1 MKTEKIRKAKGSVL
15 FTVVAVMTLLV
26 VFMAGTMILVSSANH
41 RSHINYSTAQTTV
54 TSRTVAESV
63 LKAITLEGNDAY
75 VDYFFTVDENNKRI
89 EIPVSIHESTG
100 SDAALGTMGDID
112 NVVVTYEG
120 KMRFYSDGEKGSEKG
135 WMSRDVIK
143 VVSNVNLGRSNSTTA
158 IYLVVDPPNGDP
170 GTGGGGAGFVTTGGA
185 NLKCQTSL
193 YGGAYVNVPELTDD
207 IKNLSKA
214 SSTVNYLDPTKSYW
228 RVLRTNKDELGNWK
242 DYVLGFQNSGTVVEA
257 DCVVNG
263 SVTTD
268 TCEGF
273 IIPGKG
279 KGIAIWGDMEVSN
292 SSSQFKVVSNDI
304 NGSLNFNEIPYMF
317 VDGTLKGT
325 NYMILGDSAEQN
337 IAVKSDHPLNVFCGD
352 IQMSGNTFVAIA
364 DIYCLDAGKESY
376 IKANPSKLN
385 SWTASVINKTVSYD
399 AEKYVGGSFFSKGS
413 LKLGNSLTVGG
424 DMRIEGDL
432 NLDNNS
438 LTVGGDLVVG
448 GNMTGVTLANLHV
461 GGNIY
466 YDGSLGGDSSQ
477 LKPGVEIREEIDDTR
492 FTLIENWHANWLE
505 FPFEEGSPWTNW
517 TVEKADEN
525 SGNWNITTPNGD
537 VKTLHGGSGKFY
549 AAVDAKKDNI
559 KDGYSG
565 NPGDYYVEVDKD
577 GKTLIGETPTT
588 EVSWYYDTTDTS
600 DPPKHWTE
608 EEAKKECTYYY
619 DTVNDKRIPKEEA
632 YSGSQLGTDA
642 YKYTSIYPAY
652 AEKDVILGMRAL
664 KDPNSADDLPIAQ
677 TQIVKTFENIL
688 DSENGVINPYSNRGI
703 PAQFK
708 EDYEDGSLPVFNTDM
723 DIIAKFKEVATN
735 SILDATTEEAAKLQ
749 YEASTTLSG
758 APVITG
764 SCVLDNFSLADVNPY
779 QNSPGIPNKGIVVRP
794 PADGMVIVIKG
805 TFTSCNNF
813 NIIIDDINSSGKVY
827 FYIEDNSKLSFAQ
840 AGTLITAKY
849 LALFN
854 SGKKFQI
861 YTDPSYRKGSY
872 KDVIDEEGNT
882 ESVWV
887 NDPPTLDDLGYTSP
901 NVYIYGGTNSTLWFD
916 NFNGV
921 TANIVSPELAVGAD
935 GTNGSGMTDGVIY
948 NGTDISTIS
957 TGNTWYMIGCCNA
970 HEASFS
976 NMVKVLYV
984 PDTGGDGDHY
994 DAADRSHWL
1003 KVLYYDEF

>member
-1 MKTEKIRKAKGSVL
+1 MMKTEKIRKAKGSVL

-185 NLKCQTSL
+185 GLACQSSL
-193 YGGAYVNVPELTDD
+193 YGGAYVNIPELTDD

-228 RVLRTNKDELGNWK
+228 EVLRANNPDKKYTLKFGNT
-242 DYVLGFQNSGTVVEA
+242 GTIIEA
-257 DCVVNG
+257 DCVING
-263 SVTTD
+263 DMDATQNFS
-268 TCEGF
+268 GF
-273 IIPGKG
+273 IMPGKG
-279 KGIAIWGDMEVSN
+279 KGAAVWGNVALNNTDFEIVSH
-292 SSSQFKVVSNDI
+292 DI
-304 NGSLNFNEIPYMF
+304 TGSMNFNEIPYF
-317 VDGTLKGT
+317 YVDGTISSG
-325 NYMILGDSAEQN
+325 NAMILGDSAENN

-399 AEKYVGGSFFSKGS
+399 AETYVGGSFFSKGS

-505 FPFEEGSPWTNW
+505 FPFEEGSPWPNW
-517 TVEKADEN
+517 TVEKADDY
-525 SGNWNITTPNGD
+525 GNWNITTSNGD
-537 VKTLHGGSGKFY
+537 VIPLYGGAGKFY
-549 AAVDAKKDNI
+549 AAVDAKKDNVVN
-559 KDGYSG
+559 GYSP
-565 NPGDYYVEVDKD
+565 NPGEYYVEVDKD
-577 GKTLIGETPTT
+577 GMTIIGETPTT
-588 EVSWYYDTTDTS
+588 EASWYYDTTDTS

-632 YSGSQLGTDA
+632 YSGSQRGIDA

-664 KDPNSADDLPIAQ
+664 KDPHSADDLPIAQ
-677 TQIVKTFENIL
+677 TQVVKTFENIL
-688 DSENGVINPYSNRGI
+688 DSENGIINPYSNRGI

-735 SILDATTEEAAKLQ
+735 SILDATTEEAAKLK

-827 FYIEDNSKLSFAQ
+827 FYIEDDSTLTFAQ
-840 AGTLITAKY
+840 NGTLMTAKY
-849 LALFN
+849 NALLN
-854 SGKKFQI
+854 SGQSFQI

-872 KDVIDEEGNT
+872 KDVIDEDGKT
-882 ESVWV
+882 ETVWV
-887 NDPPTLDDLGYTSP
+887 NDPPSLDDLGYTAP
-901 NVYIYGGTNSTLWFD
+901 NVFIYGGSGAKLKFD
-916 NFNGV
+916 NFVNV
-921 TANIVSPELAVGAD
+921 TANIVSPDLYVSAES
-935 GTNGSGMTDGVIY
+935 TNANNKVTKNIVY
-948 NGTDISTIS
+948 NGTDLSSNGADTKC
-957 TGNTWYMIGCCNA
+957 YMIGCCNTESA
-970 HEASFS
+970 YFK
-976 NMVKVLYV
+976 NMIKVLYV
-984 PDTGGDGDHY
+984 PDTGGEGDHY